1 MPGSDQLASVTLH
14 FGADAQDVRDAT
26 VYVRLEEAGRVDAP
40 SRIVAEQVLRGVAYE
55 PGKQLHV
62 ELRGDVPSGS
72 GSYQL
77 RVHVDVD
84 GDGQV
89 SPGDYVSTES
99 YPVNPSAGP
108 AQLAVR
114 IHRV

>member
-1 MPGSDQLASVTLH
+1 MPGSDPLASINLV

-26 VYVRLEEAGRVDAP
+26 VYLRLEEAGRVDAP
-40 SRIVAEQVLRGVAYE
+40 SRIVAEQVLRGVAWE
-55 PGKQLHV
+55 AGKPLHL
-62 ELRGDVPSGS
+62 ELRGDVPPSS

-89 SPGDYVSTES
+89 SAGDYVSTES

-108 AQLAVR
+108 AHLGVR
-114 IHRV
+114 VHRV